1 MLAGVLRISS
11 ACTVH
16 PFSILTD
23 SVVFVE
29 SELIDN
35 MELLNP
41 VSGTRFGFL
50 EIFGLDD

>member
-1 MLAGVLRISS
+1 MADVLRITS
-11 ACTVH
+11 ASTVH

-29 SELIDN
+29 SELIDD

-41 VSGTRFGFL
+41 VSGTKFGFA

>member
-1 MLAGVLRISS
+1 MADALRISS

-16 PFSILTD
+16 PFSTLTD

-29 SELIDN
+29 SELIDD
-35 MELLNP
+35 MELLNS